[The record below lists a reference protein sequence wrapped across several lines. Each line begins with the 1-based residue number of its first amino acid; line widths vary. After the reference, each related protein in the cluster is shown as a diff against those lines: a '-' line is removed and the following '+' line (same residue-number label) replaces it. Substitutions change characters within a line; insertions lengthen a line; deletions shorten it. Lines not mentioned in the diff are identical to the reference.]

1 MEKRREIDFANVF
14 LCLLVMLIH
23 ILSKAV
29 SALDRTSLQ
38 FAAVYIPSRLSSF
51 VVQGFI
57 FLSAVKY
64 FMRYKDGGFDYVGFI
79 KARLKTIVIPYILW
93 NIIYYFALMPLGYFI
108 FDMGEL
114 IKYIFLGNMI
124 SHFYFVVIIVQFYV
138 LMPFWLWIVKKIKP
152 SALIPVSAV
161 IMIIF
166 GQYAFAD
173 FVYNDRIFLKY
184 IFYWICGCYVG
195 SYYEKVIMWIK
206 KYSKY
211 IIAVFAA
218 AAVTDG
224 LLTWVNSAGIRYIGG
239 LENIHIIY
247 CTVAIAFVL
256 TLGVYIS
263 GYIVDKKIF
272 SVINRQ
278 SYNIYLSHCLTL
290 YYADYIA
297 AECFSFGHGEL
308 LLFRAFVC
316 CISTFV
322 LWGAYDCIKRRIMY
336 KSGC

>member
-211 IIAVFAA
+211 IIAVFP
-218 AAVTDG
+218 TG
-224 LLTWVNSAGIRYIGG
+224 FL
-239 LENIHIIY
+239 
-247 CTVAIAFVL
+247 
-256 TLGVYIS
+256 
-263 GYIVDKKIF
+263 
-272 SVINRQ
+272 
-278 SYNIYLSHCLTL
+278 
-290 YYADYIA
+290 
-297 AECFSFGHGEL
+297 HG
-308 LLFRAFVC
+308 
-316 CISTFV
+316 
-322 LWGAYDCIKRRIMY
+322 
-336 KSGC
+336 

>member
-1 MEKRREIDFANVF
+1 
-14 LCLLVMLIH
+14 
-23 ILSKAV
+23 
-29 SALDRTSLQ
+29 
-38 FAAVYIPSRLSSF
+38 
-51 VVQGFI
+51 
-57 FLSAVKY
+57 
-64 FMRYKDGGFDYVGFI
+64 
-79 KARLKTIVIPYILW
+79 
-93 NIIYYFALMPLGYFI
+93 
-108 FDMGEL
+108 
-114 IKYIFLGNMI
+114 MI

-166 GQYAFAD
+166 GQYAFVD

-224 LLTWVNSAGIRYIGG
+224 LLTWANSAGVRYIGG

-247 CTVAIAFVL
+247 CTAAIAFVL

-297 AECFSFGHGEL
+297 AECFSFGQGEL